1 MRHIATIYALSFGF
15 AAAACAQSS
24 SQDRAEFI
32 SGSSEGTI
40 VCKSEKAMVTLM
52 KTRTA
57 MMALNLDIL
66 HRLEESGDCFAMPR
80 GWLMLEAQDP
90 PLDQQEDHA
99 AKLVVRT
106 PDGIVHM
113 WGTPFGGD

>member
-1 MRHIATIYALSFGF
+1 MRQIVTMYVLSFAITATAF
-15 AAAACAQSS
+15 AQTSLH
-24 SQDRAEFI
+24 DRAEHI
-32 SGSSEGTI
+32 TGSDEGTI
-40 VCKSEKAMVTLM
+40 VCKNEKAMVTLM
-52 KTRTA
+52 KTRTP

-113 WGTPFGGD
+113 WGMPFGGD